1 MRKIFLLTA
10 AFCFALVILAG
21 CEKND
26 RGDVNA
32 GGLLPTNYVSIN
44 GSGFSPAT
52 LTLVGGN
59 SVTFL
64 NSTSQNH
71 QVVSDDS
78 VTIRSGIIA
87 PQKSYYWKKDLQ
99 GTYPYHCTIHPAET
113 GTLTLTP

>member
-1 MRKIFLLTA
+1 MRKHTIA
-10 AFCFALVILAG
+10 AFLILSLCAG
-21 CEKND
+21 CGKEEKGFPNS
-26 RGDVNA
+26 
-32 GGLLPTNYVSIN
+32 GGLLPTSYISIT
-44 GSGFSPAT
+44 SGGFNPAS

-71 QVVSDDS
+71 DVVSDDS

-99 GTYPYHCTIHPAET
+99 GTYTYRCTLHPGET
-113 GTLTLTP
+113 GTLVLTP